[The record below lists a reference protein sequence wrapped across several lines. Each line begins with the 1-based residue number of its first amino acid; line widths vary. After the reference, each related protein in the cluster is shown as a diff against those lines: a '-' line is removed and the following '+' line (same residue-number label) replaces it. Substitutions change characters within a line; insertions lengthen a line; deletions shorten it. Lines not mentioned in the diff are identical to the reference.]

1 MINEI
6 PSNWKY
12 NDSLEMLY
20 LFYQKTDELLSETT
34 PDTYALPLHNSITLF
49 NELNNTYELLI
60 QNNMLDSYYSNYII
74 PIINEL
80 LYLIENDFIIKKMM
94 GMRLESIKTGF
105 LEATKDPKLLERWMN
120 VFKQTCSARR
130 YRELYKEEI
139 VSLVKDNS
147 KNKEKLLEC
156 TTRFFVSL
164 ARFGYSREYLYSTT
178 KRFFSN
184 TGNQIKS
191 SNQISD
197 FLSVFDFKEKEYEFL
212 ILLNLE
218 AINYINEIGNGKFLN
233 NQMQEIDLKK
243 ERENLLSDD
252 TTKPIMMKYD
262 ELLKKS
268 GEHDKLAIV
277 RYKSLAL
284 DPYTLAQELKERIE
298 LLLTFKRYFIHF
310 TISRQIHMILL
321 RRENKGYYEIKLKK
335 PLRKRPFIS
344 KEIIDSRVKDLLQ
357 RKSMSFST
365 FQSFLI
371 AFQLHS
377 EALDSKSTSV
387 IFKTFWTALETIF
400 YNNSPNLT
408 HHSVIDSTLPIIQ
421 KTYILKLLRSL
432 YFQIRDAIGSD
443 KLTLIGIKDFNSF
456 VVFFA
461 TYESD
466 SEEIKKI
473 FNLLEYNPLLRSR
486 LYSLRK
492 NLSTGA
498 KIAKYLNDHNT
509 RIKWQLQRL
518 YRIRNIATH
527 LGESVPEMD
536 IAIDHLHNYFDYVVN
551 YMLCK
556 SENGNYIASAT
567 DVVFESQNDIRIHN
581 EILKK
586 EKDLSANNYQ
596 ELLFGPDQ
604 HLIKYKF
611 EHWQ

>member
-12 NDSLEMLY
+12 DDSMEMLL

-34 PDTYALPLHNSITLF
+34 PDTYALPLHNAITLF
-49 NELNNTYELLI
+49 NELNYTYNLLF
-60 QNNMLDSYYSNYII
+60 QNNMLDSYYNNYIT
-74 PIINEL
+74 PIIYEL

-105 LEATKDPKLLERWMN
+105 LEAIKEPKLLERWMN
-120 VFKQTCSARR
+120 VFMQTCSTHR
-130 YRELYKEEI
+130 YCELYKDEI
-139 VSLVKDNS
+139 VTLVKTNS
-147 KNKEKLLEC
+147 KDKEKLLEC
-156 TTRFFVSL
+156 TTRFFVCL
-164 ARFGYSREYLYSTT
+164 VRLGYSREYLYSTA

-184 TGNQIKS
+184 ARNQIKS
-191 SNQISD
+191 CNQISD
-197 FLSVFDFKEKEYEFL
+197 FLSAFDFKEKEYEYL

-218 AINYINEIGNGKFLN
+218 AIDYINEIGNGKFLK
-233 NQMQEIDLKK
+233 NQMHEVELNK
-243 ERENLLSDD
+243 ERDILLSDD
-252 TTKPIMMKYD
+252 TTKPIIMKYD

-277 RYKSLAL
+277 RYKSFAL
-284 DPYTLAQELKERIE
+284 DPYTLAQELKEQIE

-310 TISRQIHMILL
+310 SISRQIHMVLL
-321 RRENKGYYEIKLKK
+321 RKENKGYYEIKLQK

-344 KEIIDSRVKDLLQ
+344 KDIIDSRVKDLLQ
-357 RKSMSFST
+357 RKSMSLST
-365 FQSFLI
+365 FHSFLI
-371 AFQLHS
+371 AFQLHA
-377 EALDSKSTSV
+377 EALDSKSTSI

-400 YNNSPNLT
+400 YNNSPNLA
-408 HHSVIDSTLPIIQ
+408 HHNVIDSTLPIIQ

-432 YFQIRDAIGSD
+432 YFQIREAIGLD
-443 KLTLIGIKDFNSF
+443 KLVPIGIKDFNSF

-466 SEEIKKI
+466 SMEIKKI

-492 NLSTGA
+492 TLSTGM
-498 KIAKYLNDHNT
+498 KIAKFLNEHGT

-527 LGESVPEMD
+527 LGASVPEMD

-556 SENGNYIASAT
+556 SENGNYIASAA
-567 DVVFESQNDIRIHN
+567 DVVFEAQNDIRIHQ

-586 EKDLSANNYQ
+586 EKALSANNFQ
-596 ELLFGPDQ
+596 ELLFGPDP
-604 HLIKYKF
+604 HLIRYKF